1 MLTANERSSIS
12 KVEQWIASGGG
23 QAPTRAE
30 ESRKELDPAV
40 IKSLLREG
48 STVAAPLQ
56 SSKRSN
62 CAVPF
67 TGLGGTPL
75 QPSKIAKL
83 PCEPWLHHREHA
95 LDVTNSMDK
104 MSKNVW
110 TDLQSPG
117 KHLQVSTWQ
126 NFDPLSSCDRFLPF
140 SCSLMCIVRTQDT
153 PAQTFL
159 IERHAIQDLDTH
171 RVVTDIVDGF
181 TALFQGPNTGAKTGA
196 KVQTICSPLTNL
208 ANTATVLTWV

>member
-1 MLTANERSSIS
+1 M
-12 KVEQWIASGGG
+12 VASGGG

-40 IKSLLREG
+40 IKLLLREG
-48 STVAAPLQ
+48 STVVAPLQ
-56 SSKRSN
+56 ISKRAN

-83 PCEPWLHHREHA
+83 PCVPSLHHREHA
-95 LDVTNSMDK
+95 PDVTKSMDE

-110 TDLQSPG
+110 SDLQSTG
-117 KHLQVSTWQ
+117 KHLQVSTLQ
-126 NFDPLSSCDRFLPF
+126 NFGPLSLCDRFLQF
-140 SCSLMCIVRTQDT
+140 SCSLMYIVRTQGT

-159 IERHAIQDLDTH
+159 VEKHAIQDLDTQ

-181 TALFQGPNTGAKTGA
+181 TARFQGPNTGAITGA
-196 KVQTICSPLTNL
+196 LAQTICSPLTNL